1 MSDKGRV
8 VVVGPELR
16 GAEVHAAGQARR
28 VALRE
33 GLRRALTYLGVL
45 LVVAL
50 FTIPFLW
57 MVVTS
62 LKTPDDISAAGINW
76 IPRPL
81 YAQNYADALTLVPY
95 LRYLAN
101 TLLICAPNVIGTL
114 LSCSLAAYAL
124 SCVRWPGR
132 GVAFAVVLA
141 TMMLPY
147 PVTIIPLY
155 LIFRA
160 LGWIQI
166 AGGYLPLI
174 VPAFFGAPFFIFL
187 LRQFFASIPLE
198 LSEAARVDGASEPRI
213 YARIVLPLAKPALAT
228 TALFTFLYTY
238 TDFLNPLIYISD
250 PDRFTL
256 SLGLL
261 GFFGSH
267 GAAWGPLMA
276 AAAMFTIP
284 TVAVFL
290 VAQRTFIEGIVTTG
304 LKG

>member
-1 MSDKGRV
+1 MAITEARSV
-8 VVVGPELR
+8 EIV
-16 GAEVHAAGQARR
+16 AGTEARR
-28 VALRE
+28 RSLA
-33 GLRRALTYLGVL
+33 RRRVKLVLTYLGVA

-50 FTIPFLW
+50 FVIPFLW

-62 LKTPDDISAAGINW
+62 LKTPEGINGPIEW
-76 IPRPL
+76 IPRPF
-81 YAQNYADALTLVPY
+81 YAQNYHDALTLVPFMQ
-95 LRYLAN
+95 YLAN
-101 TLLICAPNVIGTL
+101 TLIICAPNVIGTII
-114 LSCSLAAYAL
+114 SCSLAAYSLA
-124 SCVRWPGR
+124 CVRWRGR
-132 GVAFAVVLA
+132 NASFGIVLA

-155 LIFRA
+155 LVFRA
-160 LGWIQI
+160 LGWLHI

-187 LRQFFASIPLE
+187 LRQFFASIPTE
-198 LSEAARVDGASEPRI
+198 LSEAAKVDGASELRI
-213 YARIVLPLAKPALAT
+213 YSQIIMPLSKPALAT

-238 TDFLNPLIYISD
+238 TDFLNPLIYIND
-250 PDRFTL
+250 PDRATL

-276 AAAMFTIP
+276 ASAMFTIP
-284 TVAVFL
+284 TAVVFL
-290 VAQRTFIEGIVTTG
+290 LAQRTFIQGIATTG